1 MVTPDPLVE
10 NISLQDVA
18 DKSSAPGLDV
28 IEAEQTVVKAR
39 AAYTLSKLAYVPTV
53 AAVGGYLFQ
62 NVIPL
67 VPSNF
72 GYGGVMASY
81 NLFDFGKRERAVKE
95 AHAQLGMAEIALQLT
110 KAKTAANLKKSYF
123 ELDRTRQL
131 SLMAQKMGSSMAL
144 LMNASSNPDSIAVNA
159 ARADLELEMLEA
171 DFAHRQAF
179 AALSAQ
185 MGAAVSPGKAR

>member
-1 MVTPDPLVE
+1 MSPTSRLPLVS
-10 NISLQDVA
+10 NV
-18 DKSSAPGLDV
+18 V
-28 IEAEQTVVKAR
+28 EAEQTVVKAR

-53 AAVGGYLFQ
+53 AAVSGYLFQ

-123 ELDRTRQL
+123 ELERTRQL
-131 SLMAQKMGSSMAL
+131 SRMAQKMGASMAL
-144 LMNASSNPDSIAVNA
+144 LMNASSNPDSVAVSA

-185 MGAAVSPGKAR
+185 MNAAVSPGKAR